1 MVDIGEK
8 SWWNISAVS
17 CGSVHK
23 ILILAHSAGFFFSAS
38 AIRISTSVTDGF
50 YACVHL
56 AFGH

>member
-8 SWWNISAVS
+8 SCWNISAVS

-23 ILILAHSAGFFFSAS
+23 ILILAHSAGFFSLS
-38 AIRISTSVTDGF
+38 TIRICTSVTDSF

-56 AFGH
+56 TFGH

>member
-23 ILILAHSAGFFFSAS
+23 ILILARSAGFFFLLLQL
-38 AIRISTSVTDGF
+38 GF
-50 YACVHL
+50 L
-56 AFGH
+56 LL